1 MFSHLGRPR
10 PGAASQLPAC
20 PVICLCLG
28 PSNGP
33 SCPQPPGN
41 RGGRLEPLG
50 NMSEAAG
57 RRMNATTMTPG
68 RNDMTADAPPDS
80 VLPKPPSMNRL
91 IVAATIG
98 NVFEWFD
105 FVVYGFFAVTLA
117 QVFFPTGDPTVSLLV
132 TFGAFGLAYV
142 VRPLGAIVVGGY
154 TDRAGRK
161 AGLLLS
167 MALMMIGTTL
177 MAVTPGYATIGLAAP
192 IIITLARLLQG
203 FSVGGEFGSAVTF
216 LAEHGGGRRGF
227 SASWQ
232 FATGGIITAL
242 ASVFGVT
249 LTTLLDH
256 QQLVDWGWRIPY
268 LFGMLIGP
276 AGLYVRAKVVD
287 TPEFLEAEKPETI
300 PLKDLLRRHPL
311 PVLLALG
318 ISIISNSSF
327 YLMLYIP
334 TFGIKQ
340 LHLPEYT
347 GFVATL
353 VGGLILAV
361 GCPLAGHW
369 SDRIP
374 RPLLM
379 VITCWL
385 FVLTAYPAFYLM
397 VAWPSLAACI
407 IAVAWLQLVKA
418 GYSGVLPSLL
428 SEQFPVETRA
438 IGVSL
443 GFSTA
448 VTIFGGFAPFV
459 ATWLIARTGNPLS
472 PSYYLIFAA
481 LLSLRALIAIQRR
494 GRQRTP

>member
-1 MFSHLGRPR
+1 MSRRP
-10 PGAASQLPAC
+10 S
-20 PVICLCLG
+20 
-28 PSNGP
+28 
-33 SCPQPPGN
+33 
-41 RGGRLEPLG
+41 
-50 NMSEAAG
+50 
-57 RRMNATTMTPG
+57 
-68 RNDMTADAPPDS
+68 MTADTTHFAAQPMQ
-80 VLPKPPSMNRL
+80 PSLRRL
-91 IVAATIG
+91 IVAATIS

-105 FVVYGFFAVTLA
+105 FVVYGFFAVTIA
-117 QVFFPTGDPTVSLLV
+117 EVFFPAGNPTASLLI
-132 TFGAFGLAYV
+132 TFGAFGLAYL

-192 IIITLARLLQG
+192 IIITIARLLQG

-216 LAEHGGGRRGF
+216 LAEHGGGSRGF

-232 FATGGIITAL
+232 FATGGLITVI
-242 ASVFGVT
+242 ASLFGVA
-249 LTTLLDH
+249 LTSLLSH

-268 LFGMLIGP
+268 FFGMLIGP

-287 TPEFLEAEKPETI
+287 TPEFIEAEKPATM
-300 PLKDLLRRHPL
+300 PVADLLRRHPL

-327 YLMLYIP
+327 YLLLYIP
-334 TFGIKQ
+334 TFGVKQ

-353 VGGLILAV
+353 VGGVILAV

-369 SDRIP
+369 SDKIARTK
-374 RPLLM
+374 LM
-379 VITCWL
+379 VIACGL
-385 FVLTAYPAFYLM
+385 FVLTSYPAFYLM
-397 VAWPSLAACI
+397 VAWPSLAACV

-443 GFSTA
+443 AFSIA

-459 ATWLIARTGNPLS
+459 ATWLIARTGDSLS
-472 PSYYLIFAA
+472 PSYYLIFTA
-481 LLSLRALIAIQRR
+481 LLSLAALIAIQRR
-494 GRQRTP
+494 GRRAEQHGAAAPLLAGGRS

>member
-1 MFSHLGRPR
+1 
-10 PGAASQLPAC
+10 
-20 PVICLCLG
+20 
-28 PSNGP
+28 
-33 SCPQPPGN
+33 
-41 RGGRLEPLG
+41 
-50 NMSEAAG
+50 
-57 RRMNATTMTPG
+57 
-68 RNDMTADAPPDS
+68 MTADISRAGVPP
-80 VLPKPPSMNRL
+80 KQPSMRRL

-98 NVFEWFD
+98 NIFEWFD

-117 QVFFPTGDPTVSLLV
+117 EVFFPAGNPTVSLLV
-132 TFGAFGLAYV
+132 TFGAFGLAYF

-203 FSVGGEFGSAVTF
+203 FSVGGEFGSAVSF

-232 FATGGIITAL
+232 FATGGLITVL
-242 ASVFGVT
+242 ASLFGLS
-249 LTTLLDH
+249 LTTLLTH
-256 QQLVDWGWRIPY
+256 EQLVDWGWRIPY
-268 LFGMLIGP
+268 VFGMLIGP
-276 AGLYVRAKVVD
+276 AGLYVRAKIVE
-287 TPEFLEAEKPETI
+287 TPEFLEAEKPATI
-300 PLKDLLRRHPL
+300 PIRDVLRRHPL

-327 YLMLYIP
+327 YILAYIP
-334 TFGIKQ
+334 TYGVKT
-340 LHLPEYT
+340 LHLPAST
-347 GFVATL
+347 GFTATL
-353 VGGLILAV
+353 IGGAILAL
-361 GCPLAGHW
+361 GCPLAGYW
-369 SDRIP
+369 SDKLP

-379 VITCWL
+379 VIACWL
-385 FVLTAYPAFYLM
+385 FVLTSYPAFYLM
-397 VAWPSLAACI
+397 AAWPSLAACI
-407 IAVAWLQLVKA
+407 IAVGWLQFVKA

-448 VTIFGGFAPFV
+448 VSIFGGLAPLV
-459 ATWLIARTGNPLS
+459 ATWLIAATGDSLS
-472 PSYYLIFAA
+472 PSYYLIVTA
-481 LLSLRALIAIQRR
+481 LLSLFALMAIQSRGRRVTRALAR
-494 GRQRTP
+494 PAELAAP

>member
-1 MFSHLGRPR
+1 MTVSTFP
-10 PGAASQLPAC
+10 AAAHP
-20 PVICLCLG
+20 
-28 PSNGP
+28 
-33 SCPQPPGN
+33 
-41 RGGRLEPLG
+41 E
-50 NMSEAAG
+50 
-57 RRMNATTMTPG
+57 
-68 RNDMTADAPPDS
+68 
-80 VLPKPPSMNRL
+80 PPSMNRL

-117 QVFFPTGDPTVSLLV
+117 QVFFPAGDPTVSLLV
-132 TFGAFGLAYV
+132 TFGAFGLAYI

-192 IIITLARLLQG
+192 IIVTIARLLQG

-242 ASVFGVT
+242 ASIFGVT
-249 LTTLLDH
+249 LTTLLTH
-256 QQLVDWGWRIPY
+256 QELVDWGWRIPY
-268 LFGMLIGP
+268 FFGMLIGP
-276 AGLYVRAKVVD
+276 AGLYVRSKVVD
-287 TPEFLEAEKPETI
+287 TPEFIEAEKPATI
-300 PLKDLLRRHPL
+300 PISDLLRRHPL

-353 VGGLILAV
+353 VGGLILAI

-379 VITCWL
+379 VIMCWL

-407 IAVAWLQLVKA
+407 IAVAWLQAVKA

-459 ATWLIARTGNPLS
+459 ATWLIAQTGNPLS
-472 PSYYLIFAA
+472 PSYYLIFTA
-481 LLSLRALIAIQRR
+481 LLSLFALLAIQRR
-494 GRQRTP
+494 SRRRDRTLALAASVEPATP

>member
-1 MFSHLGRPR
+1 
-10 PGAASQLPAC
+10 
-20 PVICLCLG
+20 
-28 PSNGP
+28 
-33 SCPQPPGN
+33 
-41 RGGRLEPLG
+41 
-50 NMSEAAG
+50 
-57 RRMNATTMTPG
+57 
-68 RNDMTADAPPDS
+68 MTASTFPAT

-117 QVFFPTGDPTVSLLV
+117 QVFFPAGDPTVSLLV

-192 IIITLARLLQG
+192 IIITIARLLQG

-216 LAEHGGGRRGF
+216 LAEHGGKRRGF

-242 ASVFGVT
+242 ASLFGVG
-249 LTTLLDH
+249 LTTLLSH
-256 QQLVDWGWRIPY
+256 QELVDWGWRIPY
-268 LFGMLIGP
+268 FFGMLIGP
-276 AGLYVRAKVVD
+276 AGLYVRSKVVD
-287 TPEFLEAEKPETI
+287 TPEFIEAEKPETI
-300 PLKDLLRRHPL
+300 PIKDLLRRHPL

-353 VGGLILAV
+353 VGGLILAI

-369 SDRIP
+369 SDRIS
-374 RPLLM
+374 RPLIM
-379 VITCWL
+379 VIMCGL
-385 FVLTAYPAFYLM
+385 FVLTSYPAFYLM

-407 IAVAWLQLVKA
+407 VAVVWLQGVKA

-459 ATWLIARTGNPLS
+459 ATWLIAQTGNPLS
-472 PSYYLIFAA
+472 PSYYLIFTA
-481 LLSLRALIAIQRR
+481 LLSLIALIAIQRR
-494 GRQRTP
+494 SRRRDRTLALAERGELAAS

>member
-1 MFSHLGRPR
+1 
-10 PGAASQLPAC
+10 
-20 PVICLCLG
+20 
-28 PSNGP
+28 
-33 SCPQPPGN
+33 
-41 RGGRLEPLG
+41 
-50 NMSEAAG
+50 
-57 RRMNATTMTPG
+57 
-68 RNDMTADAPPDS
+68 MTADTLTAA
-80 VLPKPPSMNRL
+80 VLPKPPSMTRL

-105 FVVYGFFAVTLA
+105 FVVYGFFALTLA
-117 QVFFPTGDPTVSLLV
+117 EVFFPTGDPTVSLLV

-177 MAVTPGYATIGLAAP
+177 MAVTPGYATIGVAAP
-192 IIITLARLLQG
+192 IIITLARLFQG

-216 LAEHGGGRRGF
+216 LAEHGGARRGF

-232 FATGGIITAL
+232 FATAGIITVL
-242 ASVFGVT
+242 ASLFGIT
-249 LTTLLDH
+249 LTTLLTH
-256 QQLVDWGWRIPY
+256 QELVDWGWRIPY
-268 LFGMLIGP
+268 FFGMLIGP
-276 AGLYVRAKVVD
+276 AGLYVRSKVVD
-287 TPEFLEAEKPETI
+287 TPEFIEAEKPATI
-300 PLKDLLRRHPL
+300 PVSDLLRRHPVA
-311 PVLLALG
+311 VLLAIG

-327 YLMLYIP
+327 YLLLYIP
-334 TFGIKQ
+334 TFGVKQ
-340 LHLPEYT
+340 LHLPQYT

-353 VGGLILAV
+353 IGGVILAI
-361 GCPLAGHW
+361 GSPLAGHW
-369 SDRIP
+369 SDKIARP
-374 RPLLM
+374 RLM
-379 VITCWL
+379 LITCGL
-385 FVLTAYPAFYLM
+385 FVLTSYPAFYLM

-428 SEQFPVETRA
+428 SELFPVETRA

-472 PSYYLIFAA
+472 PSYYLIFTA
-481 LLSLRALIAIQRR
+481 LLSFVALIAIQRR
-494 GRQRTP
+494 SRPA